1 MPLLPGPPPEIDPAA
16 VERLLGRMARLPS
29 SPWLH
34 QEVAR
39 RMAER
44 LPLIRQTPDEWVD
57 WWAFWGGGAEAVQQV
72 LPGAVRRVVEPTPG
86 LVQRSRP
93 ADPPWWALARRRA
106 PRPVIELVPEPPAA
120 IGTGSPAGVGNGS
133 PVATRLL
140 WANMVLHATADPT
153 AMLRRW
159 HRSIEVGGFL
169 MFSTLGPSTLQE
181 LRSLFQ
187 AEGWPSPHAAFV
199 DMHDLGDLLVEAGF
213 ADPVMDQELI
223 RLTWSS
229 PQALLAELRSMGHHL
244 GRHRFAGL
252 RTPRW
257 MARLQA
263 ALARRADAQG
273 RIGLSFEVVYGH
285 AFKVAP
291 KPARDGSTEVPLDD
305 LRAELRRRKSTSS
318 D

>member
-1 MPLLPGPPPEIDPAA
+1 M
-16 VERLLGRMARLPS
+16 RLLDRMARLPT

-44 LPLIRQTPDEWVD
+44 LPLIRQAPGEWID
-57 WWAFWGGGAEAVQQV
+57 WWGFWGGGAEAVRQV
-72 LPGAVRRVVEPTPG
+72 LPEATRRVVEPTPA

-93 ADPPWWALARRRA
+93 ADPPWWALGRRRTSQ
-106 PRPVIELVPEPPAA
+106 PVIELVPEPL
-120 IGTGSPAGVGNGS
+120 PAGDPDATMSVGS
-133 PVATRLL
+133 ATPAPTRML
-140 WANMVLHATADPT
+140 WANMVLHAAADPA

-159 HRSIEVGGFL
+159 HRTLDVGGFL
-169 MFSTLGPSTLQE
+169 MFSTLGPSTLHE

-187 AEGWPSPHAAFV
+187 AQGWLAPHAPFV

-213 ADPVMDQELI
+213 ADPVMDQEVI

-229 PQALLAELRSMGHHL
+229 PEALLAELRSMGHHL
-244 GRHRFAGL
+244 GRQRFAGL

-257 MARLQA
+257 AALLRA
-263 ALARRADAQG
+263 ALAQRADAQG

-285 AFKVAP
+285 AFKAPP
-291 KPARDGSTEVPLDD
+291 KPARDGSTEVPLSD
-305 LRAELRRRKSTSS
+305 LRAELRRRKSTST